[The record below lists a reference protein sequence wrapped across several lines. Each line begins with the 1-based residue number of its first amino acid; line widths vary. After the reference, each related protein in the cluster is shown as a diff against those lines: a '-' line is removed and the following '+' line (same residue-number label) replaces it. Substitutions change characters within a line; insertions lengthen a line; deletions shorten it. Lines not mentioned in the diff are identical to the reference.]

1 MSRKPVILMLLS
13 LLCVCPGTLAQTRE
27 KLALLIRNIYGPNG
41 LVVDSEDFLPDGS
54 NHSAHFNSAF
64 QSNFTQFNIALA
76 SQLAAVPI
84 PSPAAGFTYTF
95 DSSTGT
101 FKRST
106 QSFGP
111 ILADRAETIGRKRY
125 SLGFNYQAFT
135 FDSLE
140 GVDLFNV
147 PAVFTHDDFQ
157 LGGGRADVVTT
168 VNSIEA
174 TVGQFTAFLSYG
186 LADKLDLALVVPI
199 VRTRLNVVSDATI
212 QRIGTAGNPRVHF
225 FRNPAAPGTFG
236 SQKRFFSSGTASGL
250 GDLIVRL
257 KGNVLEKG
265 HTGLALGLD
274 VRVPTGDERDLLG
287 SGALGAK
294 PFAALSFIYKRF
306 SPHIN
311 LGYQWNGNSLLS
323 GDVSTGRKEDLPDQL
338 LYVAGID
345 IGIDDRFSFAFDFL
359 GQRVINS
366 PRLIPTAFTAT
377 AGATSATFP
386 DIRFDRASFSEANGA
401 TGFKA
406 NLAGRLLL
414 NFNLLFRMNKTGL
427 RDKVT
432 PLFGIE
438 YSFQ

>member
-168 VNSIEA
+168 
-174 TVGQFTAFLSYG
+174 
-186 LADKLDLALVVPI
+186 
-199 VRTRLNVVSDATI
+199 
-212 QRIGTAGNPRVHF
+212 
-225 FRNPAAPGTFG
+225 
-236 SQKRFFSSGTASGL
+236 
-250 GDLIVRL
+250 
-257 KGNVLEKG
+257 
-265 HTGLALGLD
+265 
-274 VRVPTGDERDLLG
+274 
-287 SGALGAK
+287 
-294 PFAALSFIYKRF
+294 
-306 SPHIN
+306 
-311 LGYQWNGNSLLS
+311 
-323 GDVSTGRKEDLPDQL
+323 
-338 LYVAGID
+338 
-345 IGIDDRFSFAFDFL
+345 
-359 GQRVINS
+359 
-366 PRLIPTAFTAT
+366 
-377 AGATSATFP
+377 
-386 DIRFDRASFSEANGA
+386 
-401 TGFKA
+401 
-406 NLAGRLLL
+406 
-414 NFNLLFRMNKTGL
+414 
-427 RDKVT
+427 
-432 PLFGIE
+432 
-438 YSFQ
+438 